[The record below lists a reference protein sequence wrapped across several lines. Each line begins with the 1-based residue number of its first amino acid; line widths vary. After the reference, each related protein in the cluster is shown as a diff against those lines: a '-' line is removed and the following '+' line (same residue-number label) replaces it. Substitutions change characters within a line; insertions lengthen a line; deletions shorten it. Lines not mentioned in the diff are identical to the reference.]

1 MSGSDRKST
10 LTDVVK
16 RAAWVATSLSILM
29 LVACSGGIKPPDLP
43 NYSASDLEAQTL
55 VDNERALDA
64 LLDEFPDAQVPTVER
79 VRLVTLEEWPEAM
92 ASCLTVEG
100 FDAVAEDGGLG
111 TSAPDGQELPYAIAY
126 YICSIEYPIDPR
138 VMVPLV
144 DDQIRY
150 LYEYYTQVATPC
162 LQGEGYEVPE
172 PPSLQ
177 TYVSTYGQPGSW
189 ETYKLVAEAVSSQE
203 EWERINRLCPQIPV
217 ELYGR

>member
-1 MSGSDRKST
+1 MK
-10 LTDVVK
+10 
-16 RAAWVATSLSILM
+16 TSSAGLISISAVM
-29 LVACSGGIKPPDLP
+29 LAVGMAGCTGNIQPPDLP
-43 NYSASDLEAQTL
+43 DYSAVELEAQTAA
-55 VDNERALDA
+55 DNQRALDD
-64 LLDEFPDAQVPTVER
+64 LLADFPDVAVPDIDR

-92 ASCLTVEG
+92 ASCLTEEG

-111 TSAPDGQELPYAIAY
+111 TSAPDGQELPYAVAHY
-126 YICSIEYPIDPR
+126 VCSVEYPIDPR

-162 LQGEGYEVPE
+162 LQAEGHEVPE

-189 ETYKLVAEAVSSQE
+189 ETYKLVAEAVNSQE
-203 EWERINRLCPQIPV
+203 EWERINRLCPQIPAG
-217 ELYGR
+217 LYSG